1 MFDEFAIVAI
11 RGLGLGAIF
20 ALIAMSMNVVYGATH
35 ILNFAQ
41 GNMFVLG
48 GFVAVAA
55 TSSGQNMTLWLVLI
69 PVAALV
75 LALVVA
81 LQGWITL
88 IPLRHSVEQNSWL
101 ITTMA
106 VSIMISATLLLVQG
120 PWAATARSPIPPL
133 VMFGVRTPGP
143 YIAVIVLAIFW
154 FFSLRW
160 FLNRTLVG
168 LAVSALSQDL
178 EAARAAGLKVRQLQL
193 LAFAI
198 SGLVV
203 GSAGFVAAPLL
214 SISADTGIRYV
225 LNGFVAA
232 VIGGMGS
239 NIGAM
244 VGGALVGVVSML
256 AIYFVGGEYQGL
268 VSLLLLV
275 AMLLIRPEGLFGK
288 ASARRV

>member
-1 MFDEFAIVAI
+1 MFDEFAIVVI
-11 RGLGLGAIF
+11 RGIGLGAIF

-55 TSSGQNMTLWLVLI
+55 TPAGQNMSLWLVLI
-69 PVAALV
+69 PVAAV
-75 LALVVA
+75 ILALVVA

-88 IPLRHSVEQNSWL
+88 VPLRHSVEQNSWL

-120 PWAATARSPIPPL
+120 PWAATARTPL
-133 VMFGVRTPGP
+133 PSLMMFGVRTPGP
-143 YIAVIVLAIFW
+143 YIAVMVLAVFW
-154 FFSLRW
+154 FFALRW

-203 GSAGFVAAPLL
+203 GSAGFVAASLM
-214 SISADTGIRYV
+214 SISSDTGIRYV

-275 AMLLIRPEGLFGK
+275 GMLLIRPEGLFGK

>member
-1 MFDEFAIVAI
+1 MFDEFAIVVI
-11 RGLGLGAIF
+11 RGIGLGAIF

-55 TSSGQNMTLWLVLI
+55 TSAGQNMTLWLVLI

-120 PWAATARSPIPPL
+120 PWAASARSPIPPL

-154 FFSLRW
+154 FFALRW

-203 GSAGFVAAPLL
+203 GSAGFVAAPLM

>member
-1 MFDEFAIVAI
+1 MFDELAIVVI
-11 RGLGLGAIF
+11 RGIGLGAIF

-55 TSSGQNMTLWLVLI
+55 TPAGQNLSLWLVLV

-133 VMFGVRTPGP
+133 TMFGVRTPGP
-143 YIAVIVLAIFW
+143 YLALMALAIFW
-154 FFSLRW
+154 FFALRW
-160 FLNRTLVG
+160 FLQRTLVG

-203 GSAGFVAAPLL
+203 GSAGFVAAPLM

-239 NIGAM
+239 NVGAM

-275 AMLLIRPEGLFGK
+275 GMLLIRPEGLFGQ

>member
-1 MFDEFAIVAI
+1 MFEEFAIVVI
-11 RGLGLGAIF
+11 RGAGLGAIF

-48 GFVAVAA
+48 GFVAVAVSA
-55 TSSGQNMTLWLVLI
+55 SGQNWALWLALI

-75 LALVVA
+75 LGLVVA

-88 IPLRHSVEQNSWL
+88 VPLRHSVEQNSWL

-120 PWAATARSPIPPL
+120 PWAATARSPIPAL
-133 VMFGVRTPGP
+133 TLFGVRTPGP
-143 YIAVIVLAIFW
+143 YIAVMVLAAFW
-154 FFSLRW
+154 FVALRL
-160 FLNRTLVG
+160 FFNRTLVG

-193 LAFAI
+193 LAFGI
-198 SGLVV
+198 SGLIV
-203 GSAGFVAAPLL
+203 GSAGFVAAPLMAV
-214 SISADTGIRYV
+214 SAETGIRYV

-239 NIGAM
+239 NVGAM
-244 VGGALVGVVSML
+244 VGGVLVGVVSML

-275 AMLLIRPEGLFGK
+275 GMLLVRPEGLFGR
-288 ASARRV
+288 AGARRV

>member
-1 MFDEFAIVAI
+1 MVDEFAIVVI
-11 RGLGLGAIF
+11 RGIGLGAIF
-20 ALIAMSMNVVYGATH
+20 ALIAMSMNIVYGATH

-55 TSSGQNMTLWLVLI
+55 TPAGQSMVLWLALI
-69 PVAALV
+69 PAAALV

-81 LQGWITL
+81 VQGWITL
-88 IPLRHSVEQNSWL
+88 VPLRHSVEQNSWL

-120 PWAATARSPIPPL
+120 PWAATARSPMPPL
-133 VMFGVRTPGP
+133 VLFGVRTPGP
-143 YIAVIVLAIFW
+143 YIAVMALAVFW
-154 FFSLRW
+154 FIALRL
-160 FLNRTLVG
+160 FLTRTLVG

-193 LAFAI
+193 LAFGI

-203 GSAGFVAAPLL
+203 GSAGFVAAPLM

-225 LNGFVAA
+225 LNGFVAS

-239 NIGAM
+239 NLGAM

-256 AIYFVGGEYQGL
+256 AIYLVGGEYQGL

-275 AMLLIRPEGLFGK
+275 GMLLIRPEGLFGR

>member
-1 MFDEFAIVAI
+1 
-11 RGLGLGAIF
+11 
-20 ALIAMSMNVVYGATH
+20 
-35 ILNFAQ
+35 
-41 GNMFVLG
+41 
-48 GFVAVAA
+48 
-55 TSSGQNMTLWLVLI
+55 
-69 PVAALV
+69 
-75 LALVVA
+75 
-81 LQGWITL
+81 
-88 IPLRHSVEQNSWL
+88 
-101 ITTMA
+101 MA

-120 PWAATARSPIPPL
+120 PWAASARSPIPPL

-154 FFSLRW
+154 FFALRW

-203 GSAGFVAAPLL
+203 GSAGFVAAPLM